1 MDSHGH
7 GHSEHLTHWATC
19 RWKSRSGA
27 KAGGVG
33 GGRHVGCEGHLPP
46 VRLRHLDLIPETH
59 SAISSFKKQGRF
71 GAVLSELTAELVTLS
86 PVRVLVKGDPGGFA
100 VCTRAQMPPTII
112 KYNIC
117 PATQK
122 GVSLFLLCR
131 HNHHCLLTRPTE
143 IPCTH
148 TTFAGSILHVALS
161 SLTTYLGVDSKLH
174 LTLEQLGV

>member
-1 MDSHGH
+1 MNSHGH
-7 GHSEHLTHWATC
+7 GHSEHLTHSATC

-33 GGRHVGCEGHLPP
+33 GGRHVGCEGRLPCA
-46 VRLRHLDLIPETH
+46 RLRHLDLIPGTH

-71 GAVLSELTAELVTLS
+71 GAVLSELTAELATLS
-86 PVRVLVKGDPGGFA
+86 PVRVLVKGDPGGFT
-100 VCTRAQMPPTII
+100 VCTRAQTPPTTI

-131 HNHHCLLTRPTE
+131 PNHHYLLTRPADSMH
-143 IPCTH
+143 TH
-148 TTFAGSILHVALS
+148 YIYTKYSSFALS

-174 LTLEQLGV
+174 LTPEQLGV